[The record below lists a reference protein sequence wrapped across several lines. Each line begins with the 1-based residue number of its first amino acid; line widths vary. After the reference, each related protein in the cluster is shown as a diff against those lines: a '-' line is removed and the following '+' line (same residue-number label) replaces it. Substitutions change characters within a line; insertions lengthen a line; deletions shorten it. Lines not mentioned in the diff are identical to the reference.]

1 MHSIDANLLLALD
14 ALLREGSVL
23 GAARRMNLSPP
34 AMSRTLARLRE
45 ATGDAL
51 FVRAGHRMVP
61 TPRALALRERVR
73 AAADEVQSIL
83 RPDEPLDL
91 TKLDRAFTIR
101 ANDYLSVAVGDA
113 FDAIAGK
120 EAPRVRV
127 AIIPEGP
134 GAEDDA
140 PLRAGELDLD
150 IGVQS
155 GFGPEMRIQ
164 TLYRDQV
171 VAIVRADHR
180 LTRKRLTPERFATAA
195 GHIGISRRGKA
206 KGPIDAILADL
217 GLQRRVERVFPSYLA
232 AAWAAANSDR
242 IAIAPDRL
250 AQRIA
255 PVLGL
260 RILAIPFPLDP
271 ITIAQSW
278 HPRFDGDPAH
288 TWLRHAMRRAFEAHA
303 LR

>member
-1 MHSIDANLLLALD
+1 MQSIDANLLLALD
-14 ALLREGSVL
+14 ALLREGSVF

-73 AAADEVQSIL
+73 AAAEEVRSIL
-83 RPDEPLDL
+83 HPDEPLDL
-91 TKLDRAFTIR
+91 ATLDRAFTVR
-101 ANDYLSVAVGDA
+101 ANDYLAVIVGDT
-113 FDAIAGK
+113 FDTIARK
-120 EAPRVRV
+120 EAPNVRI

-134 GAEDDA
+134 GAEDDE

-164 TLYRDQV
+164 TLYRDHM

-180 LTRKRLTPERFATAA
+180 LARKRLTPERFATAA
-195 GHIGISRRGKA
+195 GHVSMSRRGK
-206 KGPIDAILADL
+206 GTGLIDAKLAEL
-217 GLQRRVERVFPSYLA
+217 GLQRRVERVFPTYLA
-232 AAWAAANSDR
+232 CAWAVANSDR
-242 IAIAPDRL
+242 IAIAPSRL

-255 PVLGL
+255 PVFGL
-260 RILAIPFPLDP
+260 RLLAIPLELEP
-271 ITIAQSW
+271 IALAQSW
-278 HPRFDGDPAH
+278 HPRFDGDAAH